1 MSARKPVRRGTK
13 RGSRFRALG
22 ALVLL
27 CHLALFEVPAASAAQ
42 TQDARKPDVELQG
55 LELKGVDLSNKT
67 ADVLF
72 SVAVKNPGPAF
83 KLKDLTYRLKLN
95 DYQAA
100 EGKYEKEVEVAASG
114 ETVVELPFTFDLT
127 KIPGVAW
134 NAMTESFILRYEL
147 ETEFTV
153 PLFASLKHTQKTS
166 FKGDFP
172 LGDVLT
178 SLPGRLKEKLFGK
191 P

>member
-1 MSARKPVRRGTK
+1 MDALRQIKGERKRSGL
-13 RGSRFRALG
+13 LG
-22 ALVLL
+22 ARCVLL
-27 CHLALFEVPAASAAQ
+27 LVCCLAPSGVLAAT
-42 TQDARKPDVELQG
+42 TQPQEERKPDVELKG
-55 LELKGVDLSNKT
+55 VELKGVDLSNKT

-72 SVAVKNPGPAF
+72 SVAVKNPGLAF
-83 KLKDLTYRLKLN
+83 KLKDLNYRLSLN

-100 EGKYEKEVEVAASG
+100 EGKYEKEVEIAAGG

-134 NAMTESFILRYEL
+134 NAMTESFTLRYEL

-153 PLFASLKHTQKTS
+153 PLFGSLKHTQKTS

-172 LGDVLT
+172 LTEALT
-178 SLPGRLKEKLFGK
+178 SLPTRLKEKLFGK